1 MTTVDER
8 RREMLSLLA
17 KHSLRYDSIGFLLSS
32 GKQSHW
38 YLDCKTALSHARFR
52 QLIGEMIA
60 ERIRDSMPTVV
71 GGLELGSYPIATAVS
86 DALFLQGRGD
96 VRAFIV
102 RKAPKK
108 HGLQRFIEGDVRPSD
123 RAIIVDD
130 VITTGSS
137 TLDAYKHV
145 KDAGLQVLKIVA
157 IVDREEENGRQNIE
171 QNSMVEFEAL
181 CTLSDIKLVQEHEQK
196 YPAGDS
202 RANQERSDGPE
213 SSGTSPTR

>member
-1 MTTVDER
+1 MSVDER

-17 KHSLRYDSIGFLLSS
+17 KHSLRHDSAGFLLSS
-32 GKQSHW
+32 GKRSHW
-38 YLDCKTALSHARFR
+38 YLDGKTALSHARFR

-60 ERIRDSMPTVV
+60 ERVRDCAPTVV

-86 DALFLQGRGD
+86 DALFLQGCGD
-96 VRAFIV
+96 VRAFVV
-102 RKAPKK
+102 RKQAKK
-108 HGLQRFIEGDVRPSD
+108 HGLQRYIEGDVRPND

-137 TLDAYKHV
+137 TLDAFKHA

-171 QNSMVEFEAL
+171 QNSSVAFEAL
-181 CTLSDIKLVQEHEQK
+181 CTLSDIKLVQDNEQK
-196 YPAGDS
+196 YPAGDA
-202 RANQERSDGPE
+202 RADQERSDSAE
-213 SSGTSPTR
+213 SPGTSSTR